1 MTRILLLN
9 SGPHSDAS
17 HGYRLAME
25 AIAASGID
33 NVQITE
39 RDLVKSPIPPIGRD
53 YAIALTSQTAP
64 EVKEFEWSERLIVE
78 LEQHDMLFIVTP
90 MHNFTVPAALKL
102 WIDHVIRIHRS
113 FQATPHGK
121 VGLMRDRPTFV
132 LVSSGG
138 FFAGERAKQTDFLTP
153 YLRYALAS
161 IGISDVHFFPLQGL
175 VFGSEAVSQ
184 ALHEARRQL
193 SEKLSLARAGKSVMR
208 QGSTPAIRSSTGE
221 TQPTV

>member
-17 HGYRLAME
+17 HGYRLARE
-25 AIAASGID
+25 AIAAAGID
-33 NVQITE
+33 NAQITE

-53 YAIALTSQTAP
+53 YAIALTSNSANDA
-64 EVKEFEWSERLIVE
+64 EEFDWSERLIVE

-102 WIDHVIRIHRS
+102 WLDHVIRINRS
-113 FQATPHGK
+113 FDATPQGK
-121 VGLMRDRPTFV
+121 VGRMQDRPTFV

-138 FFAGERAKQTDFLTP
+138 FHAGERAKQADFLTP

-161 IGISDVHFFPLQGL
+161 IGIANVHFFPLQGL
-175 VFGSEAVSQ
+175 VFGPEAVAQ
-184 ALHEARRQL
+184 AVGEARRQL
-193 SEKLSLARAGKSVMR
+193 VGKLG
-208 QGSTPAIRSSTGE
+208 
-221 TQPTV
+221 

>member
-17 HGYRLAME
+17 HGYRLTME
-25 AIAASGID
+25 TITALGMD

-53 YAIALTSQTAP
+53 YAIAVTSDSAHNA
-64 EVKEFEWSERLIVE
+64 KEFDWSERLIVE
-78 LEQHDMLFIVTP
+78 LEQNDILFIVTP

-102 WIDHVIRIHRS
+102 WIDHVIRINRS
-113 FQATPHGK
+113 FHSTPQGK
-121 VGLMRDRPTFV
+121 VGLMKDRPTFV

-138 FFAGERAKQTDFLTP
+138 FHAGERAKQTDFLTP

-161 IGISDVHFFPLQGL
+161 IGINNVHFFPLEGL
-175 VFGSEAVSQ
+175 VFGPQAVER
-184 ALHEARRQL
+184 AMDEARQQL
-193 SEKLSLARAGKSVMR
+193 SVQLPLTAVEW
-208 QGSTPAIRSSTGE
+208 
-221 TQPTV
+221 TQLR

>member
-25 AIAASGID
+25 TIAALGMD
-33 NVQITE
+33 NVLITE

-53 YAIALTSQTAP
+53 YAIAVTSDSAHDA
-64 EVKEFEWSERLIVE
+64 KEFDWSERLIVE
-78 LEQHDMLFIVTP
+78 LEQNDMLFIVTP

-102 WIDHVIRIHRS
+102 WIDHVIRINRS
-113 FQATPHGK
+113 FHATPQGK
-121 VGLMRDRPTFV
+121 VGLMKDRPTFV

-138 FFAGERAKQTDFLTP
+138 FHVGERAKQADFLTP

-161 IGISDVHFFPLQGL
+161 IGINNVHFFPLQGL
-175 VFGSEAVSQ
+175 VFGPEAVER
-184 ALHEARRQL
+184 AMDEARQQL
-193 SEKLSLARAGKSVMR
+193 SVQLPLTAVEWTRLR
-208 QGSTPAIRSSTGE
+208 
-221 TQPTV
+221 